1 MMHELYKDVRAAGV
15 GEKSKG
21 RIYGNRPA
29 DRFEDT
35 WVNYRKP

>member
-1 MMHELYKDVRAAGV
+1 MHELYKDFRAAGV